1 VIERYELIDEELEV
15 EYMPEH
21 SHRATKLLH
30 KPDVFPAEE
39 YIRLFKLNESC
50 STRYPCSTTLA
61 QLGLLEDVQH
71 MYQSCHLD
79 TLMVYPYVA
88 YEE

>member
-1 VIERYELIDEELEV
+1 MIERYELIDEELEV